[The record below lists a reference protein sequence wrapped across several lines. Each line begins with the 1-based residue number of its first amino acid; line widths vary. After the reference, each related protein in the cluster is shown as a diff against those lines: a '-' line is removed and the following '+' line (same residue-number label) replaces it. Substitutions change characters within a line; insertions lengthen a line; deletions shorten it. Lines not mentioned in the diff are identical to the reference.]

1 MGPRFKRVSQAAV
14 ATAVALLFGSD
25 ADAGAVGG
33 RWDPLFG
40 PNDAGLYWSGVANF
54 TIPDSCLT
62 GTFTGSGSVFVSN
75 TSGCA
80 MNFVDATVNLTRDTS
95 TETLVYSP
103 ADCTNCIN
111 GMEIKNVDGAN
122 AVVGIS
128 TDLIGPELAGNPLI
142 YQGPFWI
149 FFQPGA
155 VDPVFGQEGTCTDF
169 PAGCVPDP
177 EKISDPAF
185 LTITTICGPSTFC
198 DYTRVFTEPGAVV
211 PEPETMG
218 LVLGALGAG
227 WLARR
232 RRKVA

>member
-14 ATAVALLFGSD
+14 ATAVALLFGSE
-25 ADAGAVGG
+25 AEAGAVGG

-40 PNDAGLYWSGVANF
+40 PNDDGLYWSGVANF

-62 GTFTGSGSVFVSN
+62 GTFTGSGSVFVSSCS
-75 TSGCA
+75 SGA
-80 MNFVDATVNLTRDTS
+80 MAFVDATVTLSRGTLS
-95 TETLVYSP
+95 ETLVYTSGFV
-103 ADCTNCIN
+103 N
-111 GMEIKNVDGAN
+111 GMEIKDIDGAN
-122 AVVGIS
+122 AVVGID
-128 TDLIGPELAGNPLI
+128 TGLIGPEFAGNPLI

-169 PAGCVPDP
+169 PAGCIENPN
-177 EKISDPAF
+177 KISDPAF
-185 LTITTICGPSTFC
+185 LTITTTCGPLPDCNPTF
-198 DYTRVFTEPGAVV
+198 YTREFAEPGAVI
-211 PEPETMG
+211 PEPGTMG
-218 LVLGALGAG
+218 LVLGALGA